1 MVIRAF
7 FSLRL
12 FIIVVCVVAAAVV
25 VALLLLFRFRLLS
38 FLLLRFFRVFFS
50 LVFLFFFSSSS
61 SCSCSSSHILS
72 VFVVPSC
79 VQYFICFLGFILS
92 LFFSS
97 DVNFVC
103 VFPFCSFVAHRLV
116 FFFGSFFSLSQS

>member
-7 FSLRL
+7 FFLRL

-25 VALLLLFRFRLLS
+25 VALLLLFRFRLFS
-38 FLLLRFFRVFFS
+38 FLLLRFFRVCFS
-50 LVFLFFFSSSS
+50 LVFLFFFSSSC
-61 SCSCSSSHILS
+61 SCSCSSHILS

-79 VQYFICFLGFILS
+79 VQYFICFLGFILP

-97 DVNFVC
+97 DFC
-103 VFPFCSFVAHRLV
+103 LCLSILFFCCSPSRLLLRFPF
-116 FFFGSFFSLSQS
+116 LSISVLR